1 MKNICQISNLN
12 NYTKE
17 IKKNSYDFTDNN
29 TTIVYNNTQH
39 LSVKQNLMETY
50 HGTLTTRHHTGTSNT
65 NNKSTIN
72 MKKSK
77 IYKIGANYTKNIHNN
92 FDQDIT
98 VNLNTTCIGD
108 TTVTYKNNSFIENHT
123 NIVKNI
129 HKKYTNNTF
138 ETYKKHFDKNQTLTI
153 SKNNNTIIQGNLTS
167 TIYDIVNE
175 TYHSSLHF
183 TKGNST
189 NTSTFNTTYEGIVD
203 NKITDTYYRKIKNNS
218 LETYSVNSDLTIGGN
233 LKNTITGTHSLNIVN
248 ASTEVLKKSSDV
260 RAASNISVYDQE
272 FTKYIEKTS
281 DALVG
286 ASTII
291 TNNNNNTYIG
301 GKHHITSNHSSNP
314 NIEWTCSG
322 GIKLKSD
329 ANISKNNNIN
339 FTTRVG
345 IKNIISYEPE
355 IIKTSTIGSTN
366 ISEFIN
372 QTNHYNLF
380 TNTPKSLYII
390 YIDSHADLTTL
401 INNNK
406 NIYIRLNLPNGQYN
420 GQIIKIMLHPV
431 FETTFST
438 ITTRLANNLQTN
450 VVIRI
455 TDFCDTNDNEYV
467 SVDLLLNKWY
477 GIITYLY

>member
-1 MKNICQISNLN
+1 M
-12 NYTKE
+12 
-17 IKKNSYDFTDNN
+17 D
-29 TTIVYNNTQH
+29 
-39 LSVKQNLMETY
+39 
-50 HGTLTTRHHTGTSNT
+50 
-65 NNKSTIN
+65 
-72 MKKSK
+72 KSK
-77 IYKIGANYTKNIHNN
+77 IYKIGVNYTKNIHSN

-108 TTVTYKNNSFIENHT
+108 TTVTYNNNSFIENHT
-123 NIVKNI
+123 NMVKNI
-129 HKKYTNNTF
+129 HKKYTNNTL
-138 ETYKKHFDKNQTLTI
+138 ETYNKHFDKNQILTI
-153 SKNNNTIIQGNLTS
+153 SKNNNTTIQGNLTS
-167 TIYDIVNE
+167 TIYDTLNE
-175 TYHSSLHF
+175 TYHSSRHF
-183 TKGNST
+183 TKGNSS
-189 NTSTFNTTYEGIVD
+189 NTSTFNTTYEGVVD
-203 NKITDTYYRKIKNNS
+203 NKITDTYYRRIKNNS
-218 LETYSVNSDLTIGGN
+218 LETYTVNSDLTTGVN

-248 ASTEVLKKSSDV
+248 ASTEVLQKSSDV
-260 RAASNISVYDQE
+260 RAASNVSIYDQE

-301 GKHHITSNHSSNP
+301 GKHYITSNHSSNP
-314 NIEWTCSG
+314 NIEWNSSG

-339 FTTRVG
+339 FITRVG
-345 IKNIISYEPE
+345 IKSLVSYEPQ
-355 IIKTSTIGSTN
+355 IINTSTIGSAN
-366 ISEFIN
+366 ISEFVN
-372 QTNHYNLF
+372 QTSHYSLF
-380 TNTPKSLYII
+380 TNLPKSLYII
-390 YIDSHADLTTL
+390 YINSHADLTTL

-467 SVDLLLNKWY
+467 SVDLLLNRGGMGLSLIYIDNDSTDNTDGYWMFLNNSY
-477 GIITYLY
+477 TYA